1 MVPELEVAQNPE
13 FRNLRSFRS
22 HNSCIPSE
30 DARSLLSNSI
40 KTKTLTSFD
49 IVFPEPEDWPPN
61 VRRLKDSNIR
71 HLGDY
76 EWLRGTRSIQTL
88 GCYRFHFGLDA
99 ENDEDLP
106 LPQFLASFPNLR
118 TLSIDS
124 MYYKQDEFASVV
136 VAIMKRTHLKTIY
149 TTSVKGEVALANDV
163 VGMGGI
169 VRASDVYLSEVHVKL
184 DERRPED

>member
-22 HNSCIPSE
+22 HNSCISSE

-49 IVFPEPEDWPPN
+49 IVFPKPEEWPPDTLRFQN
-61 VRRLKDSNIR
+61 SNIL

-76 EWLRGTRSIQTL
+76 KWLRGTRTIQTL
-88 GCYRFHFGLDA
+88 GCYRFRFGLDA
-99 ENDEDLP
+99 ENDEHLP

-124 MYYKQDEFASVV
+124 MYYEQDEFASVV

-149 TTSVKGEVALANDV
+149 TTSIKGEVLDQLRQTARDRGVELID
-163 VGMGGI
+163 GDRPEHWPMT
-169 VRASDVYLSEVHVKL
+169 LSEW
-184 DERRPED
+184 EA